1 MRLFITLD
9 ALGCGVGFSP
19 RMSEFDPIQPFSS
32 IGCRTRA
39 YPEDQDA
46 PLPPAVREFLDTN
59 YDGMFPDNA
68 YDALDFL
75 QSNFSNLTYRVAR
88 RKLIFR
94 LQGMGFTNGRMAVLF
109 NRSERTVERWVADMR
124 QAMVDYYTTQE
135 VRDLHAER
143 MAELDAMEERIN
155 QTCYNQREIHLPVLM
170 MAMQTKLKVQAMRN
184 TILTQAG
191 YYRVFDLSKRVNPE
205 QDEAI
210 RDNANFIRDMEL
222 LAIGGDPVAEF
233 YGDGDGG

>member
-1 MRLFITLD
+1 MADVAQAVRT
-9 ALGCGVGFSP
+9 
-19 RMSEFDPIQPFSS
+19 
-32 IGCRTRA
+32 RTRA
-39 YPEDQDA
+39 QPEDQDA
-46 PLPPAVREFLDTN
+46 PLPPAVREFLDHH
-59 YDGMFPDNA
+59 YEGQFPDNA
-68 YDALDFL
+68 FDALDFL
-75 QSNFSNLTYRVAR
+75 QRNFSNLTYRVSR
-88 RKLIFR
+88 RKLLFR

-109 NRSERTVERWVADMR
+109 NKSERTIERWVADMR
-124 QAMVDYYTTQE
+124 QAMVDHYTTQE
-135 VRDLHAER
+135 VREIHAER

-155 QTCYNQREIHLPVLM
+155 QTCYNQREIHLPTMM

-233 YGDGDGG
+233 YGDGDDG